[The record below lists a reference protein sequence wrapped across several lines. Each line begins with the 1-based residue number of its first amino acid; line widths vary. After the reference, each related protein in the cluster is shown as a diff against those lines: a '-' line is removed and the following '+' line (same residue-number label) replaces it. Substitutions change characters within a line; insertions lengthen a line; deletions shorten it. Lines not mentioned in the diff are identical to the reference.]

1 MLRRHLALSF
11 VVTIPCIDLEFIL
24 LYMITEVQ
32 FLVQINFYRYINIE
46 KRFVSEM
53 ILSFSLN
60 I

>member
-11 VVTIPCIDLEFIL
+11 AVTIPCIDMEFIL